1 MTRLF
6 LLTIVAIL
14 TWAYFPETRTML
26 MDVAEPIV
34 FPIMRWSASEEMGQ
48 VARNVVE
55 YERLTGQIPAG
66 RGWLEWLDYRYSMDE
81 MKRDPWGSVYQMETS
96 RDSVWIVSFGPDRV
110 RGTDDD
116 FQVGSPRG

>member
-6 LLTIVAIL
+6 LLTIVALL
-14 TWAYFPETRTML
+14 TWSYFPETRAML

-34 FPIMRWSASEEMGQ
+34 LPIMRWSASEEMSQ

-55 YERLTGQIPAG
+55 YERLTGQLPAG
-66 RGWLEWLDYRYSMDE
+66 RGWLEWLDYRYSMED
-81 MKRDPWGSVYQMETS
+81 MKRDPWGSVYQMEAS

-110 RGTDDD
+110 RGSDDD
-116 FQVGSPRG
+116 FRVASPRG